1 MKLSLVVVD
10 DDSISRQMIENILVA
25 NGYEVRGAENAL
37 EALELIH
44 TRKPNAILLDVVM
57 PQMSGIELLAKLKAD
72 VATADIPV
80 ILVTSKE
87 QDEDLLRGYR
97 YGADYYITKPFT
109 ARQLVYGV
117 RLVLGE
123 EGVAA
128 GESAPSPVRG

>member
-1 MKLSLVVVD
+1 MKPSLVVVD
-10 DDSISRQMIENILVA
+10 DDSIGRQMMENILVA

-37 EALELIH
+37 EALDLIR

-72 VATADIPV
+72 TATADIPV
-80 ILVTSKE
+80 ILVTSKG
-87 QDEDLLRGYR
+87 QDEDLLCGYR

-117 RLVLGE
+117 RLVMGE
-123 EGVAA
+123 DATAAEGSV
-128 GESAPSPVRG
+128 PDPVRG

>member
-10 DDSISRQMIENILVA
+10 DDSISRQMIENILIA

-37 EALELIH
+37 EALDLVH

-72 VATADIPV
+72 AATADIPI
-80 ILVTSKE
+80 ILVTSKG
-87 QDEDLLRGYR
+87 QDEDLLCGYR
-97 YGADYYITKPFT
+97 YGADYYIIKPFT

-123 EGVAA
+123 EAGVA
-128 GESAPSPVRG
+128 GESVPGPVRG